1 MQRLRL
7 KADVCADSE
16 VYVRLTPGA
25 RIGAMPLVGPA
36 TRRVVAG
43 ILVEPRFRWPALGAV
58 FNSIGFTVEPAL
70 GGSPLVT
77 GSARDVPPWI
87 LAGPVIQRVAAL
99 LRHSRRSFVEHQE
112 TRSSPRGRVLWQTW
126 ISTQLP
132 RGAWTQFPCR
142 CSEPES
148 DPGLL
153 ANARWTLSRLM
164 EELSGVAWS
173 PPGRFLLRRADE
185 LLLAIGPGTAL
196 RPGVQPAVPAASEW
210 LRDAVEA
217 MAWVAEERGLGG
229 ARSLDGLA
237 WDLSID
243 CVWEAWIAAFA
254 RRLGG
259 RLGMTASP
267 FAGARVAR
275 CAGLARFSHD
285 FPCTGRGIVRRR
297 ARGVDRCQV
306 QAAHS
311 IARPPWMIGRF

>member
-7 KADVCADSE
+7 QVDICADSE

-25 RIGAMPLVGPA
+25 RIGAVPLVGPA

-43 ILVEPRFRWPALGAV
+43 ILVEPRFHWPALGAV

-70 GGSPLVT
+70 GGSPLVP

-142 CSEPES
+142 YSEPES

-164 EELSGVAWS
+164 EELSRVAWS
-173 PPGRFLLRRADE
+173 PPGRR
-185 LLLAIGPGTAL
+185 
-196 RPGVQPAVPAASEW
+196 
-210 LRDAVEA
+210 
-217 MAWVAEERGLGG
+217 
-229 ARSLDGLA
+229 
-237 WDLSID
+237 
-243 CVWEAWIAAFA
+243 
-254 RRLGG
+254 
-259 RLGMTASP
+259 
-267 FAGARVAR
+267 
-275 CAGLARFSHD
+275 
-285 FPCTGRGIVRRR
+285 
-297 ARGVDRCQV
+297 
-306 QAAHS
+306 
-311 IARPPWMIGRF
+311 

>member
-1 MQRLRL
+1 
-7 KADVCADSE
+7 
-16 VYVRLTPGA
+16 
-25 RIGAMPLVGPA
+25 
-36 TRRVVAG
+36 
-43 ILVEPRFRWPALGAV
+43 
-58 FNSIGFTVEPAL
+58 
-70 GGSPLVT
+70 
-77 GSARDVPPWI
+77 
-87 LAGPVIQRVAAL
+87 
-99 LRHSRRSFVEHQE
+99 
-112 TRSSPRGRVLWQTW
+112 
-126 ISTQLP
+126 
-132 RGAWTQFPCR
+132 
-142 CSEPES
+142 
-148 DPGLL
+148 
-153 ANARWTLSRLM
+153 M